1 MFYSIVFRL
10 EDGIQDSYVSQRK
23 LNSIVNQ
30 KDLYKIYNEVWLH
43 KNTNKDIYFH
53 PKPLYVY
60 QILQTEITLPHQTRQ
75 HHIYQG
81 KGIITEQKA
90 IDISSRRDLKITVN
104 TVFEKPK
111 YFLNCLTDDASY
123 PNLTISRN
131 LVQAFQCIKSKNG
144 GWEAHNLGRVY
155 ASFAFNGSHFPGY
168 VYTEVEW
175 H

>member
-1 MFYSIVFRL
+1 MFYSIVYRL
-10 EDGIQDSYVSQRK
+10 EDGIQDSFV
-23 LNSIVNQ
+23 NSIVHQ
-30 KDLYKIYNEVWLH
+30 KDLYKIYNEVWQH
-43 KNTNKDIYFH
+43 KNKNKDIYFH

-60 QILQTEITLPHQTRQ
+60 QILQTGTMLPYQTTE

-81 KGIITEQKA
+81 KGILTEQKA
-90 IDISSRRDLKITVN
+90 INISSRRDFKITVN

-123 PNLTISRN
+123 PNLTISSYP
-131 LVQAFQCIKSKNG
+131 VQAFQCIKTKKGN
-144 GWEAHNLGRVY
+144 WEAHNLGRVY
-155 ASFAFNGSHFPGY
+155 ASFAINGSHFPGN